1 MAVRAPPPIRE
12 SVLRITA
19 RRRNAFDGLTSI
31 AVHSIVHT
39 DQTDL
44 SGGQLLTL
52 TGRLDAEAASELAQR
67 CERLIG
73 GQTRTLIV
81 NLGTLDYLSSAG
93 LRTLL
98 ATGKSLQTQNGKLVL
113 VAAAG
118 PMRQI
123 IELAGFE
130 KIFPFY
136 ATVDEAVKQTT
147 GRSQVLHTKEW
158 GADLLTVSGRVDAER
173 APELEAAGRRIL
185 EKDYLKLIINLSAV
199 QYLSSAGLCAL
210 LNLAKLAKARQSR
223 LILCGPTPAVR
234 QVLKL
239 SGFDKILPI
248 SEELPEALAL

>member
-1 MAVRAPPPIRE
+1 M
-12 SVLRITA
+12 
-19 RRRNAFDGLTSI
+19 
-31 AVHSIVHT
+31 HT
-39 DQTDL
+39 VQTDL
-44 SGGQLLTL
+44 SDAQLLTL
-52 TGRLDAEAASELAQR
+52 TGRLDAEAAPELEHR

-73 GQTRTLIV
+73 SQTRTLIV
-81 NLGTLDYLSSAG
+81 NVGTLDYLSSAG

-98 ATGKSLQTQNGKLVL
+98 STGKSLQRQNGKLVL

-118 PMRQI
+118 PVRQI
-123 IELAGFE
+123 IEIAGFD
-130 KIFPFY
+130 KIFSLY

-147 GRSQVLHTKEW
+147 GRSQVVHTKEW
-158 GADLLTVSGRVDAER
+158 GADVLNVSGRVDAER
-173 APELEAAGRRIL
+173 APELEETGRRIL

-248 SEELPEALAL
+248 KEELSEALAD